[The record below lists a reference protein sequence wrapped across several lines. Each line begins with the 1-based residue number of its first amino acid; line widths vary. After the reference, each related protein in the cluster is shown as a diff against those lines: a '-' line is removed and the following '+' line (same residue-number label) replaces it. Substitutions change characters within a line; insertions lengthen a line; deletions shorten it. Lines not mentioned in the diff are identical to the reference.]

1 MALSFATT
9 ALLQREIIANLDN
22 KTIIREF
29 ANHKFEG
36 ELKRQ
41 GDTVTVQS
49 LGDVTWNRGQTSG
62 SAITAGTLTVSE
74 FQLTVNECDNVN
86 IPVKD
91 IDVIQYNRDAQ
102 GDVASRMG
110 NALAQ
115 NMDKYTGQLAAYN
128 ATTKNTTAITMA
140 VGNSYST
147 IARLK
152 TDLAKLN
159 VIDGLTVF
167 VSPEVENFLVQS
179 TEFIN
184 TEVGAGQRIN
194 GMIGRVAGL
203 DVRSTNNLPH
213 VSTLTMPTIAV
224 DTNTFTI
231 DGVVITFVSSGTAAA
246 AGEVSIG
253 ADVAANQVNLVAAIN
268 GTGTPGAATYI
279 EFSAADRL
287 ILKNAYIQAESAF
300 NASDKLRIYS
310 ASAIT
315 TSETV
320 TPADFVVS
328 ADATIIF
335 AMDRDAVNVVDQMVK
350 MVSRDQQDATSTNL
364 LGEYVYGGAVLG
376 RNADRIA
383 TYDVAN
389 G

>member
-1 MALSFATT
+1 MALNYTT
-9 ALLQREIIANLDN
+9 VALLQREIIANLDN

-29 ANHKFEG
+29 ANHKFKG
-36 ELKRQ
+36 ELQRQ

-49 LGDVTWNRGQTSG
+49 LGDVTWNRGGTAG
-62 SAITAGTLTVSE
+62 AAITAGALTVST
-74 FQLTVNECDNVN
+74 FNLTVNETDQVN
-86 IPVKD
+86 IPVAD
-91 IDVIQYNRDAQ
+91 IDTIQYNRDAQ

-115 NMDKYTGQLAAYN
+115 NMDKYTGQLAAMN

-140 VGNSYST
+140 AGNSFST
-147 IARLK
+147 ISRLK

-159 VIDGLTVF
+159 VTEGLTVF

-179 TEFIN
+179 SEFIN

-194 GMIGRVAGL
+194 GMIGRVSGL
-203 DVRSTNNLPH
+203 AVRSTNNLPH
-213 VSTLTMPTIAV
+213 VKTVTMPTIPTA
-224 DTNTFTI
+224 TNT
-231 DGVVITFVSSGTAAA
+231 VVIGGVTFTFVAAA
-246 AGEVSIG
+246 SASAAGDVSIG
-253 ADVAANQVNLVAAIN
+253 ADVAASQVNLINAVN
-268 GTGTPGAATYI
+268 GTGTASAATYV
-279 EFSAADRL
+279 EVSAANRL
-287 ILKNAYIQAESAF
+287 LLKNAFVQFESAF
-300 NASDKLRIYS
+300 NASDEARIYS
-310 ASAIT
+310 ASTLAFT
-315 TSETV
+315 ETV
-320 TPADFVVS
+320 TPADFVIS

-335 AMDRDAVNVVDQMVK
+335 AMDRDAVNVVDQMTK
-350 MVSRDQQDATSTNL
+350 MDSRDQTDAFTSNL